1 MNERNFTDHTAV
13 PPVHRATKY
22 LENAFSEV
30 GNSLSQATLE
40 ITETIEEP
48 RLTEY
53 MREQLDGDGFPSP
66 DLLAILNTIDP
77 SFADQILKRTAE
89 LQSSKN
95 IVTPRS
101 PRSFKS
107 MGRAI
112 LRGMSFSAFPQDFTP
127 GQR

>member
-1 MNERNFTDHTAV
+1 M
-13 PPVHRATKY
+13 HRATKY

-89 LQSSKN
+89 LQSSKTSKN